1 MLKKTWWLLTI
12 VAVVVF
18 GWSALGQ
25 SPLPEGPGR
34 DLVLRHCVACHDIG
48 LVTRER
54 LSRENWDRIISEMER
69 YGMRVT
75 PPERSQILSY
85 LATHFAP
92 AAATAPPAAP
102 PPTAAAP
109 VDGRAVFNNC
119 VGCHQPTG
127 AGIAGRFPPL
137 ARHVPDILGARG
149 GREWIIQA
157 VLYGL
162 QGPITVRGVRYNA
175 VMPGFAHLSNAELA
189 AVLNFISTQW
199 GNAFP
204 ARQAAFT
211 AAEVEAQRA
220 RVMTPAQVHTARQR
234 LGLR

>member
-1 MLKKTWWLLTI
+1 MLKKTWWLLSII
-12 VAVVVF
+12 VVAMF
-18 GWSALGQ
+18 GWSALSQ
-25 SPLPEGPGR
+25 SQLPEGPGR
-34 DLVLRHCVACHDIG
+34 DLVGRKCAECHDIG

-54 LSRENWDRIISEMER
+54 LSRENWDRMITEMQR

-75 PPERSQILSY
+75 PQERSQILDY

-92 AAATAPPAAP
+92 AAA
-102 PPTAAAP
+102 AAAP
-109 VDGRAVFNNC
+109 TATALAATAPADGRAVFNNC

-127 AGIAGRFPPL
+127 AGITGRFPPL
-137 ARHVPDILGARG
+137 ARHVPDILRAPG

-175 VMPGFAHLSNAELA
+175 VMPAQAHLSNAELA

-204 ARQAAFT
+204 PGQAAFT
-211 AAEVEAQRA
+211 AAEIQAQRA
-220 RVMTPAQVHTARQR
+220 RVLTPQQVHAARQR